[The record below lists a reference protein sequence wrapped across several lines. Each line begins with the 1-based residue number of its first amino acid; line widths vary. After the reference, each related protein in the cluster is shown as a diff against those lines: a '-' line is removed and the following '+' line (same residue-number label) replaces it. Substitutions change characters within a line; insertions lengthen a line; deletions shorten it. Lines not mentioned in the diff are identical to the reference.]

1 MSLIAVL
8 AAIAVACSSGSARQ
22 APTPTA
28 AAPSTTAAPAP
39 TATATA
45 DPLGPPV
52 ADGQRALA
60 HVRELAVTIGPRVA
74 GTETEIEARD
84 TIRSTLAGY
93 GYDVT
98 VQDFPFDASAFLPAR
113 VDAGGQAMQ
122 GFALSGSGG
131 GKATGPLVVA
141 GIGRPEDFPPGGARG
156 AVALI
161 KRGELTFSDKVAN
174 AIAAGAAGVVIYN
187 SEAGNLQGD
196 LSQAVTIP
204 VVGISGT
211 AGDNLASRATAGVL
225 TATVTVSPPQGTAYN
240 VIAKPKGVTQCATIT
255 GGHYDSVPATGG
267 ADDNAA
273 GTAAVL
279 ETARVAAAMRL
290 AGANCFVLFGAE
302 EFGLL
307 GSKAYGASLGA
318 ADVSALKAML
328 NLDVVGLP
336 EGLVLLG
343 TPSVVETA
351 RLAAQKLGL
360 NATTG
365 QMPDGA
371 GSDYLS
377 FQDAGVPA
385 VMFYRDDNSIHTPT
399 DAIDRISAQ
408 SLQEDV
414 RVAIATLQALN
425 P

>member
-1 MSLIAVL
+1 M
-8 AAIAVACSSGSARQ
+8 
-22 APTPTA
+22 
-28 AAPSTTAAPAP
+28 
-39 TATATA
+39 
-45 DPLGPPV
+45 
-52 ADGQRALA
+52 
-60 HVRELAVTIGPRVA
+60 TIGPRVA
-74 GTETEIEARD
+74 GTETEIQARD
-84 TIRSTLAGY
+84 YIRSTLASY

-98 VQDFPFDASAFLPAR
+98 VQDFPFDPSAFLPAR
-113 VDAGGQAMQ
+113 VDAGGTAVQ
-122 GFALSGSGG
+122 GFALSGSGE

-141 GIGRPEDFPPGGARG
+141 GIGRPEDFPAGGARG

-187 SEAGNLQGD
+187 NETGNLQGD

-204 VVGISGT
+204 VAGISGT
-211 AGDNLASRATAGVL
+211 AGDNLASRATAG
-225 TATVTVSPPQGTAYN
+225 TATVTVSRTQGTAYN

-267 ADDNAA
+267 ADDDAS

-279 ETARVAAAMRL
+279 ETARVAASMRL
-290 AGANCFVLFGAE
+290 AGANCFALFGAE

-307 GSKAYGASLGA
+307 GSKAYVASLSA
-318 ADVSALKAML
+318 ADVSAFKAMV
-328 NLDVVGLP
+328 NLDVIGLP

-343 TPSVVETA
+343 TPATVETA
-351 RLAAQKLGL
+351 RLAAQKLGVG
-360 NATTG
+360 ATAG
-365 QMPDGA
+365 ALPEGA
-371 GSDYLS
+371 GSDHLS

-385 VMFYRDDNSIHTPT
+385 VMFYRDDSAIHTPT
-399 DAIDRISAQ
+399 DAIDRISAPT
-408 SLQEDV
+408 LQEDV